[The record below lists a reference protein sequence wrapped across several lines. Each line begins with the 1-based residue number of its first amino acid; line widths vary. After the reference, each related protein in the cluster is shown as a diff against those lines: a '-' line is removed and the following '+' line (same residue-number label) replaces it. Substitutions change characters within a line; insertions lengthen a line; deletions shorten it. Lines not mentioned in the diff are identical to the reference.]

1 MSWIDTLKFM
11 PDGLIPVIAQD
22 ADTGEVLMFAF
33 ANRESLEHTVKTGHM
48 TYFSRSRNKL
58 WEKGESSGNVQ
69 EIRAIYTDCDK
80 DVILA
85 RIKQIGDAAC
95 HTGKRSCFFN
105 ELSGD
110 GWKEVG
116 VQVFDPKKVY
126 GDKK

>member
-22 ADTGEVLMFAF
+22 AETGEVLMFAF
-33 ANRESLEHTVKTGHM
+33 ANRESLSHTVKTGHM
-48 TYFSRSRNKL
+48 TYFSRSRQKL

-69 EIRAIYTDCDK
+69 EIRGIYTDCDK

-85 RIKQIGDAAC
+85 KVKQIGGAAC
-95 HTGKRSCFFN
+95 HSGKRSCFFN
-105 ELSGD
+105 ELSGEA
-110 GWKEVG
+110 WKEVG

-126 GDKK
+126 GDK